1 MKNQAGSRERC
12 KGSLKA
18 LGSFQQRKG
27 EVLYPAEPPGA
38 HDNELCAWHVLGIAS
53 VPSVPPAPLVHGEE
67 MGDRASS
74 PWPASGL
81 WGEPLLQTPNPPL
94 QSEGRKG
101 GKEHDGARLR
111 ALVEGAFGWRASC
124 FGTSAEG
131 EDAAGAAWLPR
142 RTRSAGSCPR
152 RVCAPGLIL
161 QTEGKPSPALPSSPC
176 PALGSARTLPSCKQI
191 TYRGEAAPGASGAPE
206 PRTALTL

>member
-1 MKNQAGSRERC
+1 MQ
-12 KGSLKA
+12 
-18 LGSFQQRKG
+18 G
-27 EVLYPAEPPGA
+27 ELESIRLTPAEKRRNFVSCRTPWGPRQRAVCLARAGHRLCPLCPPSSPGA
-38 HDNELCAWHVLGIAS
+38 WRGDGFVHL
-53 VPSVPPAPLVHGEE
+53 PPF
-67 MGDRASS
+67 
-74 PWPASGL
+74 SG
-81 WGEPLLQTPNPPL
+81 GEPLLQTPNPPL

-111 ALVEGAFGWRASC
+111 ALVEGALGWRASC

-131 EDAAGAAWLPR
+131 EDAAGAARLPR